1 MFAYEKGQSPIYL
14 LIIWEKDYKSFIP
27 NSMTSE
33 DNLYIFY
40 VTVITKLKL
49 FDFFFVDMGK
59 VNKYPI
65 KIWDIKSIGKMQED
79 LNH

>member
-1 MFAYEKGQSPIYL
+1 
-14 LIIWEKDYKSFIP
+14 
-27 NSMTSE
+27 MTSE